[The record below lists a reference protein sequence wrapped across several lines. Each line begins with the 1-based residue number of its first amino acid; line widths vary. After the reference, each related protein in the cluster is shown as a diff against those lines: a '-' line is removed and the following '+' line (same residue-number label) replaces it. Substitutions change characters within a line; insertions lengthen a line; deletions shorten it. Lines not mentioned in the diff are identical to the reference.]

1 MAAPFATSRPRQLT
15 RRLMKI
21 RIALVAASA
30 ALLALTG
37 CSSATPHAGTVTDA
51 AQQGTTRMYSVEVG
65 GVTYTCSAAY
75 EPVCALLKR
84 GDAVNFTTTG
94 SSTWMGGVE
103 RTASANA

>member
-1 MAAPFATSRPRQLT
+1 
-15 RRLMKI
+15 MKI

>member
-1 MAAPFATSRPRQLT
+1 
-15 RRLMKI
+15 MKI
-21 RIALVAASA
+21 RIALIAASA
-30 ALLALTG
+30 AAMLAVTG
-37 CSSATPHAGTVTDA
+37 CGSVNTHTGTVTDA
-51 AQQGTTRMYSVEVG
+51 AQQGTSRMYSVEVG

-94 SSTWMGGVE
+94 SSTWMAGVE

>member
-1 MAAPFATSRPRQLT
+1 
-15 RRLMKI
+15 MKI

-94 SSTWMGGVE
+94 SSTWMAGVE

>member
-1 MAAPFATSRPRQLT
+1 MAAPFATNRPRQLT

-21 RIALVAASA
+21 RTALIAASA

-51 AQQGTTRMYSVEVG
+51 AQQGTSRMYSIEVSR
-65 GVTYTCSAAY
+65 VTYTCSAVY

-84 GDAVNFTTTG
+84 GDAVSFTTTG
-94 SSTWMGGVE
+94 SSTWMEDVA
-103 RTASANA
+103 RTAAANA

>member
-1 MAAPFATSRPRQLT
+1 
-15 RRLMKI
+15 MKI
-21 RIALVAASA
+21 RTALVAASA
-30 ALLALTG
+30 AAMLAVTG
-37 CSSATPHAGTVTDA
+37 CGSVVENTHTGTVTDA
-51 AQQGTTRMYSVEVG
+51 AQQGTSRMYSVEVG

-94 SSTWMGGVE
+94 SSTWMEGVE